1 MEQLSEKRKEPAN
14 QGEDAKMRKFDLDE
28 RLTPWRRNVCADPNP
43 KTSGVA
49 ARDVSTGQFVLSVV
63 FWVLGPQRR
72 SASNPLGI
80 GYSAWIF
87 GARAAKRTRRR
98 SELPSRLSPFAIWAL
113 GWTDRRKARSPQ
125 TRFLRLQNER
135 LSNQTK
141 QCLFDSDCFFPAQ
154 FVTPEGGP
162 MTFSKNILHL
172 KRR

>member
-28 RLTPWRRNVCADPNP
+28 RLTPWRRNVCAVPNP

-72 SASNPLGI
+72 SASNPLWI

-113 GWTDRRKARSPQ
+113 GWTDRRLVLHKPDFCGFKMNVSQIKQSSASLTETAFSPHNSSLLRAAR
-125 TRFLRLQNER
+125 
-135 LSNQTK
+135 
-141 QCLFDSDCFFPAQ
+141 
-154 FVTPEGGP
+154 
-162 MTFSKNILHL
+162 
-172 KRR
+172 